1 MTDATTGRGAGR
13 ETPPGHDRIVAP
25 TPHEASDPEAPAPG
39 TKATTDFEETGRG
52 GTTERAGTGT
62 AGGAGTAERPGIT
75 ERAGATERAG
85 TAERAGAAERV
96 RAAEPTGTGDTTGHG
111 SITGHGSTTGHGDTT
126 GLLPHDECDKLEL
139 RLRNAVSGF
148 VDSPKQAVEEAD
160 HVVEEIAGRFTEAL
174 TRRRRT
180 LRTSWQDGEADKATH
195 SDTEQLR
202 LALRDYRE
210 LAERLLHS

>member
-39 TKATTDFEETGRG
+39 TKATTDFEGTGRG

-62 AGGAGTAERPGIT
+62 TERAGTTERPGTT
-75 ERAGATERAG
+75 ERAGAT
-85 TAERAGAAERV
+85 ERV

-111 SITGHGSTTGHGDTT
+111 SITGRGSTTGHGDTT